1 MLSKRKT
8 IDFMMVTP
16 VPEEIR
22 EVVTNVSISAVKDK
36 EEQW

>member
-1 MLSKRKT
+1 
-8 IDFMMVTP
+8 MMVAP